1 MDFIH
6 TRRGFLTQLS
16 IGTGVGIA
24 GGLGLHKLLGG
35 DAPQAQPQTGQAQS
49 QATAPQQTAQAVGIP
64 GLSLDQISL
73 GGPML
78 IHVRDVATAEVAM
91 MVGTRELIYRDPE
104 LVSRLVNTAASAN
117 TKAEG

>member
-1 MDFIH
+1 MAGFIH
-6 TRRGFLTQLS
+6 NQSRRGFLTQLS

-24 GGLGLHKLLGG
+24 GGLGLHKLLAT
-35 DAPQAQPQTGQAQS
+35 DAPAMQSPRAQASAPEV
-49 QATAPQQTAQAVGIP
+49 APQPAGAP
-64 GLSLDQISL
+64 GLSLDGVSL
-73 GGPML
+73 AGPML
-78 IHVRDVATAEVAM
+78 IHIRDVANAEVAM

>member
-1 MDFIH
+1 MAGFIQS
-6 TRRGFLTQLS
+6 RRGFLTQLS

-24 GGLGLHKLLGG
+24 GGLGLHKLLAT
-35 DAPQAQPQTGQAQS
+35 DAPATRPSETQAQASAPQVAPQASGA
-49 QATAPQQTAQAVGIP
+49 P
-64 GLSLDQISL
+64 GLSLDAVSL

-78 IHVRDVATAEVAM
+78 IHIRDVANAEVAM